1 MKKLFAILFPAMI
14 FLFSS
19 CSILK
24 KDYWVAIKYF
34 NNDTALQV
42 SYDKVKGINY
52 ININKND
59 IIDGKYFLIPN
70 SKDSIIITSIK
81 FDNRYFSL
89 LSYNEPVIS
98 FQAINNGIT
107 TIEVKT
113 KNNGCSSME
122 FRIQ

>member
-1 MKKLFAILFPAMI
+1 MKRLSPVLFAVII

-19 CSILK
+19 CSIMK
-24 KDYWVAIKYF
+24 KDYWIAIKYF

-42 SYDKVKGINY
+42 SYDQVKGINY

-59 IIDGKYFLIPN
+59 IIDGNYFLIPN
-70 SKDSIIITSIK
+70 SKDPIIITSIK